1 MTCCF
6 SALYCCW
13 HCVFNCAVVGFFAPF
28 GTGCFAAFA
37 MHFVKFGGSGRVT
50 GEPGCAEPWAAALSQ
65 WLNWSLVMTVSPILA
80 TPFVGTSWPQ
90 PATSAAQA
98 AMGSA
103 KRRIRGI
110 RKREVAAEIEVETPA
125 GARPEGFIVAIDSLR
140 RTKNLRAALGGTYAS
155 TSVAA
160 RRIPSAAATTAGKRS
175 AASGGTGTAIVE
187 RPDS

>member
-13 HCVFNCAVVGFFAPF
+13 HCVFSCAVVGFFAPF

-80 TPFVGTSWPQ
+80 TPFVGTSEPH
-90 PATSAAQA
+90 PAMSAAQA

-103 KRRIRGI
+103 MRRIRDIG
-110 RKREVAAEIEVETPA
+110 KRGVWRQKGGRTHPAPDRRDSIVAAK
-125 GARPEGFIVAIDSLR
+125 RLR
-140 RTKNLRAALGGTYAS
+140 EAK
-155 TSVAA
+155 
-160 RRIPSAAATTAGKRS
+160 
-175 AASGGTGTAIVE
+175 
-187 RPDS
+187 